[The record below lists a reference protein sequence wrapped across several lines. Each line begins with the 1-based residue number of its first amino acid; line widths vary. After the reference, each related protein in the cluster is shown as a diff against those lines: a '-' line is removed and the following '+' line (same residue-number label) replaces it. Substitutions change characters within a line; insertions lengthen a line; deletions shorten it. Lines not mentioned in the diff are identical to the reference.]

1 MFSQSARPRAS
12 AFLSVLAVIAAL
24 APPIPS
30 RGAEKRP
37 AAPRTRASG
46 NMTLLVLADNAAR
59 EERLAL
65 DKTVLAALDH
75 FGMPFE
81 VLDLP
86 AGGLDPAVLLGHS
99 AVVLG
104 QGGLGHRLTDMHVD
118 AIREAV
124 EKGVGLINFDGMLC
138 DYPPAYHRMLGV
150 ESPAAARA
158 AAVRIACNTHP
169 VTRTYDADEKFRLF
183 RPVASTGLGR
193 APRGEI
199 LVRTDQGLPAVFAV
213 AEGKGRI
220 VQFTLSPKFW
230 SPEYFG
236 HVHGLDGLFWR
247 SIAWAARKPFVMI
260 AMPPFVTARIDDAS
274 GSGSGYLVG
283 KDSAAAS
290 FRYIDGL
297 NKFHYLPNVGLFTD
311 DITPADGKVLH
322 EKFAARLAEF
332 SAHAWTNERHIYNR
346 RILDNSAASPVEF
359 SPAELRRSF
368 AKLDG
373 QFAAWGVTPS
383 RTVNSHFFNPGLN
396 SLPFLKERG
405 ETFLMFAG
413 RFGRS
418 YSDPTAYAW
427 NPKPYGDPGF
437 TIDYMP
443 DDPAFFNVEAHPY
456 VVAPDGRI
464 SDADIDILW
473 GNTTFGKENTKND
486 LAAAARKGVREIR
499 LGLDAMF
506 FGCLFTHE
514 QRIARLTVAEW
525 EKILG
530 DIDRATSRWDRIFKS
545 YDTIAVYAKSRYDTK
560 LTEAAFDAATGRIK
574 LRAVGKATVPLSVY
588 VFRAPDLQHRFQQIP
603 AFHGSR
609 SVEFPAK

>member
-1 MFSQSARPRAS
+1 MSSQSPHSRDS
-12 AFLSVLAVIAAL
+12 EVLSVLAIFAAL
-24 APPIPS
+24 ALPVS
-30 RGAEKRP
+30 AGAAETRS
-37 AAPRTRASG
+37 AAPWTRASG
-46 NMTLLVLADNAAR
+46 NMTLLVLADNSAR
-59 EERLAL
+59 EDRLVL

-81 VLDLP
+81 VLDLS
-86 AGGLDPAVLLGHS
+86 AATLTTEVLLGHS

-104 QGGLGHRLTDMHVD
+104 QGGLGRRLSEKHVD
-118 AIREAV
+118 AICEAI
-124 EKGVGLINFDGMLC
+124 EKGIGLVNFDGMLS
-138 DYPPAYHRMLGV
+138 DYPAAYQRILGV
-150 ESPAAARA
+150 ELSTAARA
-158 AAVRIACNTHP
+158 AAVQIACNTHP
-169 VTRTYDADEKFRLF
+169 VTLPYEAGQKFQVV
-183 RPVASTGLGR
+183 RPVVATRLNHV
-193 APRGEI
+193 PRGEI
-199 LVRTDQGLPAVFAV
+199 LMRTDQGLPAVFAM
-213 AEGKGRI
+213 AAGKGRI

-230 SPEYFG
+230 LPEYFG

-247 SIAWAARKPFVMI
+247 SIAWAARKPFVMM

-290 FRYIDGL
+290 FRYIGGL
-297 NKFHYLPNVGLFTD
+297 NKFHYIPNVGLFTD
-311 DITPADGKVLH
+311 DVTREDGKILKQ
-322 EKFAARLAEF
+322 KFDLGLAEF

-346 RILDNSAASPVEF
+346 RILNNSAASPVEF
-359 SPAELRRSF
+359 SDAELRQAF

-373 QFAAWGVTPS
+373 QFAAWGIRPS

-396 SLPFLKERG
+396 SLPFLKQRG

-418 YSDPTAYAW
+418 YSDPAAYAW

-464 SDADIDILW
+464 SDADIDFLW
-473 GNTTFGKENTKND
+473 GNTTFGKESSTND
-486 LAAAARKGVREIR
+486 LGAAVRKGVREIR
-499 LGLDAMF
+499 LGLDALF

-514 QRIARLTVAEW
+514 QRIARLTVTQW
-525 EKILG
+525 EKALA

-545 YDTIAVYAKSRYDTK
+545 YDTIAAYAKGRYDTK
-560 LTEAAFDAATGRIK
+560 LTEASREPRTGRIRIRVAGASS
-574 LRAVGKATVPLSVY
+574 LPLSVY
-588 VFRAPDLQHRFQQIP
+588 VFAREDLEYRFQEIP
-603 AFHGSR
+603 AFRGER
-609 SVEFPAK
+609 SVDIAP